1 MYSLISSELVSQFR
15 TTGNHTS
22 CSNACSVGSRLGLML
37 SNRIMQITIQISMV
51 LLSTLT
57 SLLQIRCL
65 TPTSPSLIFISS
77 LANKVNSIL
86 IRLTGNFLTKTPSF
100 QPKNQ
105 LCPWVLSHL
114 AKAQTHLSKP
124 AATSHLNSQQT
135 WVCHSK
141 VIRCPQKQVPMQV

>member
-15 TTGNHTS
+15 TTGKHKS
-22 CSNACSVGSRLGLML
+22 CSSAYSVGSRLGLML
-37 SNRIMQITIQISMV
+37 SNRIMQITIQISVV

-57 SLLQIRCL
+57 SLLKIRRIA
-65 TPTSPSLIFISS
+65 SPSLIIISS
-77 LANKVNSIL
+77 LAKKVNSIL
-86 IRLTGNFLTKTPSF
+86 IRLTGNFLTRTPSF
-100 QPKNQ
+100 QARNQ

-141 VIRCPQKQVPMQV
+141 VIRCPQKQVPMQI